1 LARNDECHRWKWLSS
16 FIHCDGIREDFGQP
30 SWKCLQNITG
40 KRSWV
45 LPWKELLDLAFRM
58 VSAQRV
64 SSVALMCCFQYTK
77 TLSNVLEKEVDPVLS
92 VIYGGDLK

>member
-1 LARNDECHRWKWLSS
+1 
-16 FIHCDGIREDFGQP
+16 
-30 SWKCLQNITG
+30 
-40 KRSWV
+40 